1 MGTFEIS
8 KMKTILEKEYTDETL
23 MDIEDDVCDAIG
35 YNNLPTDK
43 NGFTSGTFILTLTWK
58 EDDDL

>member
-1 MGTFEIS
+1 
-8 KMKTILEKEYTDETL
+8 MKTILEKKYTDETL
-23 MDIEDDVCDAIG
+23 IDIEDDVCDAISH
-35 YNNLPTDK
+35 NNLPTDE

>member
-1 MGTFEIS
+1 
-8 KMKTILEKEYTDETL
+8 MKTILEKEYTDETL

-35 YNNLPTDK
+35 YTNLPTDK